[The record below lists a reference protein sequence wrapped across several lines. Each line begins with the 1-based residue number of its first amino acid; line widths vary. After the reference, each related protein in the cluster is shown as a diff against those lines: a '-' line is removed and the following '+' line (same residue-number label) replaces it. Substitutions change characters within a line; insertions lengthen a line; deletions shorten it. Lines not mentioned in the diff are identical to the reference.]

1 MGEILLVDDEPVIRR
16 SFSAM
21 LEAEGH
27 KVRTARNGA
36 EGVAKFAERRSDLV
50 LLDVM
55 MPKMNGI
62 TACGEIRKI
71 DALVPILFFTAVPSE
86 ATLVRAL
93 GLGGDDYIEKSKTR
107 EEISARIR
115 AALRRRAEFDA
126 SRPRADVLDLGG
138 VKVNLSMLTVSGEGM
153 DEVIT
158 RSEAQLLN
166 LLSSERGRF
175 YSADEIF
182 SALHGD
188 GYVGG
193 DSSLRTLVSRLKV
206 KLGRKGALILN
217 DRARGY
223 ALARM

>member
-36 EGVAKFAERRSDLV
+36 EGVEKFAERRSDLV

-93 GLGGDDYIEKSKTR
+93 GMGGDD
-107 EEISARIR
+107 
-115 AALRRRAEFDA
+115 
-126 SRPRADVLDLGG
+126 
-138 VKVNLSMLTVSGEGM
+138 
-153 DEVIT
+153 
-158 RSEAQLLN
+158 
-166 LLSSERGRF
+166 
-175 YSADEIF
+175 
-182 SALHGD
+182 
-188 GYVGG
+188 
-193 DSSLRTLVSRLKV
+193 
-206 KLGRKGALILN
+206 
-217 DRARGY
+217 
-223 ALARM
+223 